1 MEWTDRWWGGG
12 DQQGDGDTD
21 GEGLMSEEPKVSC
34 TSVERRAWLKVTLAL
49 LRALQAVTED
59 VV

>member
-1 MEWTDRWWGGG
+1 MEWTDRQWGGG
-12 DQQGDGDTD
+12 DQQGD